1 MMFKDKNLYLVFA
14 LISAHVLTLLLF
26 TSQLSIS
33 FYEADTFFNKT
44 NLLHHIL
51 HFFTTLFG
59 VNDLAL
65 RLPMIMMHAIGAFL
79 YYDISKSQFKK
90 QGDQVWN
97 LLLYLLLP
105 GINSAGIMV
114 DGAGLLLFLLLVFLF
129 AYKHKRNLA
138 YALLPLYV
146 FVDAS
151 FAFLYL
157 SLIFFAMHKRQ
168 NILLLSSILL
178 FGASMYLFGI
188 DVGGHPSNHFL
199 NTLGIY
205 AAIFSPV
212 VFIYL
217 MYSLYR
223 TGVKEERSLLWYL
236 GTTAFLFSLLL
247 SFRQQMKLEELAP
260 YILVATPIML
270 KTFLSSYR
278 IRLREF
284 RRGYRLLFTVGISF
298 LLVSTFTI
306 YMNKFLYLM
315 VPKPSKHFVYNN
327 HVAKELAAE
336 LKSMGIDAVSA
347 HSKRMQLRL
356 QFYGLK
362 EDPKVRLYI
371 YKPFAESKTVTI
383 SYVGVNVAK
392 FYVTNLYK

>member
-1 MMFKDKNLYLVFA
+1 MIFKDKNLYLVFA
-14 LISAHVLTLLLF
+14 LIVGHVATLLLF

-33 FYEADTFFNKT
+33 FYEADIFFNKN

-51 HFFTTLFG
+51 HFSTAVFG
-59 VNDLAL
+59 QNDLAL
-65 RLPMIMMHAIGAFL
+65 RLPMILMHAIGAFL
-79 YYDISKSQFKK
+79 YYDISKGQFKK
-90 QGDQVWN
+90 QRDQLWN
-97 LLLYLLLP
+97 LILYLLLP

-138 YALLPLYV
+138 YTLLPLYV
-146 FVDAS
+146 FIDAS

-168 NILLLSSILL
+168 NVLLFSSILL

-212 VFIYL
+212 IFVYLIYA
-217 MYSLYR
+217 LYR
-223 TGVKEERSLLWYL
+223 TGVKEERTLLWYL
-236 GTTAFLFSLLL
+236 GVTAFLFSLLL

-284 RRGYRLLFTVGISF
+284 RRGYRILFTVGLVF

-306 YMNKFLYLM
+306 YMNKFLYL
-315 VPKPSKHFVYNN
+315 VIEKPSKHFVYNN
-327 HVAKELAAE
+327 HVVKELSVE
-336 LKSMGIDAVSA
+336 LKKMGIDAVITRSE
-347 HSKRMQLRL
+347 RLQLRL
-356 QFYGLK
+356 KFYK
-362 EDPKVRLYI
+362 IEKDYKVNLERI
-371 YKPFAESKTVTI
+371 KPSLMGKSVTI
-383 SYVGVNVAK
+383 SYVGVNVAE

>member
-1 MMFKDKNLYLVFA
+1 MRKDKNLYLVFA
-14 LISAHVLTLLLF
+14 LILAHVVTLLLF

-33 FYEADTFFNKT
+33 FYEADIFFNKH

-51 HFFTTLFG
+51 HVSTTLFG
-59 VNDLAL
+59 QNDLAL

-79 YYDISKSQFKK
+79 YYDISKFQFKK
-90 QGDQVWN
+90 QGDQLWN

-114 DGAGLLLFLLLVFLF
+114 DGAGLVLFLLLFFLF

-138 YALLPLYV
+138 YALLPMYV

-157 SLIFFAMHKRQ
+157 SLIFFAMHKRE
-168 NILLLSSILL
+168 NILLFSSILL
-178 FGASMYLFGI
+178 FGVSMYLFGI

-217 MYSLYR
+217 IYALYR
-223 TGVKEERSLLWYL
+223 TGVKEERTLLWYL

-284 RRGYRLLFTVGISF
+284 RQGYRVLFTVGILF

-306 YMNKFLYLM
+306 YMNKFLYKVM
-315 VPKPSKHFVYNN
+315 QKPSKHFVYNN
-327 HVAKELAAE
+327 HIAKELSFK
-336 LKSMGIDAVSA
+336 LKDMGIEGISA
-347 HSKRMQLRL
+347 YSTRMQLRL
-356 QFYGLK
+356 KFYGLE
-362 EDPKVRLYI
+362 EDASVRLYVH
-371 YKPFAESKTVTI
+371 KPFAESQIVTI
-383 SYVGVNVAK
+383 SYIGVNVAE

>member
-1 MMFKDKNLYLVFA
+1 MIFKDKNLYLVFA
-14 LISAHVLTLLLF
+14 LIVGHLATLLLF

-33 FYEADTFFNKT
+33 FYEADIFFNKN

-51 HFFTTLFG
+51 HFSTAVFG
-59 VNDLAL
+59 QNDLAL
-65 RLPMIMMHAIGAFL
+65 RLPMILMHAIGAFL
-79 YYDISKSQFKK
+79 YYDISKGQFKK
-90 QGDQVWN
+90 QRDQLWN
-97 LLLYLLLP
+97 LILYLLLP

-138 YALLPLYV
+138 YTLLPLYV
-146 FVDAS
+146 FIDAS

-168 NILLLSSILL
+168 NVLLFSSILL

-212 VFIYL
+212 IFVYLIYA
-217 MYSLYR
+217 LYR
-223 TGVKEERSLLWYL
+223 TGVKEERTLLWYL
-236 GTTAFLFSLLL
+236 GVTAFLFSLLL

-284 RRGYRLLFTVGISF
+284 RRGYRILFTVGLVF

-306 YMNKFLYLM
+306 YMNKFLYL
-315 VPKPSKHFVYNN
+315 VIEKPSKHFVYNN
-327 HVAKELAAE
+327 HVVKELSVE
-336 LKSMGIDAVSA
+336 LKKMGIDAVITRSE
-347 HSKRMQLRL
+347 RLQLRL
-356 QFYGLK
+356 KFYK
-362 EDPKVRLYI
+362 IEKDYKVNLERI
-371 YKPFAESKTVTI
+371 KPSLMGKSVTI
-383 SYVGVNVAK
+383 SYVGVNVAE

>member
-1 MMFKDKNLYLVFA
+1 
-14 LISAHVLTLLLF
+14 
-26 TSQLSIS
+26 
-33 FYEADTFFNKT
+33 
-44 NLLHHIL
+44 
-51 HFFTTLFG
+51 
-59 VNDLAL
+59 
-65 RLPMIMMHAIGAFL
+65 MHAIGAFL
-79 YYDISKSQFKK
+79 YYDISKGQFKK
-90 QGDQVWN
+90 QGDQLWN

-114 DGAGLLLFLLLVFLF
+114 DGAGLVLFLLLVFLF
-129 AYKHKRNLA
+129 AYKHTPSLA

-146 FVDAS
+146 FIDAS

-168 NILLLSSILL
+168 NILLFSSILL

-212 VFIYL
+212 IFVYLIYA
-217 MYSLYR
+217 LYR
-223 TGVKEERSLLWYL
+223 TGVKEERTLLWYL
-236 GTTAFLFSLLL
+236 GVTAFLFSLLL

-284 RRGYRLLFTVGISF
+284 RRGYRLLFTVGLAF

-306 YMNKFLYLM
+306 YMNKFLYL
-315 VPKPSKHFVYNN
+315 VIQKPSKHFVYNN
-327 HVAKELAAE
+327 HVAKELASE
-336 LKSMGIDAVSA
+336 LKAMKLDAVSA

-356 QFYGLK
+356 KYYGIG
-362 EDPKVRLYI
+362 EDPKVRLYTHE
-371 YKPFAESKTVTI
+371 PFAESKTVTI
-383 SYVGVNVAK
+383 RYIGVNVAE

>member
-1 MMFKDKNLYLVFA
+1 MIFKDKNLYLVFA
-14 LISAHVLTLLLF
+14 LIAGHVATLLLF

-33 FYEADTFFNKT
+33 FYEADIFFNKN

-51 HFFTTLFG
+51 HFSTAVFG
-59 VNDLAL
+59 QNDLAL
-65 RLPMIMMHAIGAFL
+65 RLPMILMHAIGAFL
-79 YYDISKSQFKK
+79 YYDISKGQFKK
-90 QGDQVWN
+90 QRDQLWN
-97 LLLYLLLP
+97 LILYLLLP

-138 YALLPLYV
+138 YTLLPLYV
-146 FVDAS
+146 FIDAS

-168 NILLLSSILL
+168 NVLLFSSILL

-212 VFIYL
+212 IFVYLIYA
-217 MYSLYR
+217 LYR
-223 TGVKEERSLLWYL
+223 TGVKEERTLLWYL
-236 GTTAFLFSLLL
+236 GVTAFLFSLLL

-284 RRGYRLLFTVGISF
+284 RRGYRILFTVGLVF

-306 YMNKFLYLM
+306 YMNKFLYL
-315 VPKPSKHFVYNN
+315 VIEKPSKHFVYNN
-327 HVAKELAAE
+327 HVVKELSVE
-336 LKSMGIDAVSA
+336 LKKMGIDAVITRSE
-347 HSKRMQLRL
+347 RLQLRL
-356 QFYGLK
+356 KFYK
-362 EDPKVRLYI
+362 IEKDYKVNLERI
-371 YKPFAESKTVTI
+371 KPSLMGESVTI
-383 SYVGVNVAK
+383 SYVGINVAK

>member
-1 MMFKDKNLYLVFA
+1 MMFKDKNLYLVFI
-14 LISAHVLTLLLF
+14 LISAHVTTLLLF

-33 FYEADTFFNKT
+33 FYEADIFFNKN

-51 HFFTTLFG
+51 HLSTALFG
-59 VNDLAL
+59 QNDLAL
-65 RLPMIMMHAIGAFL
+65 RLPMILMHAIGAFL
-79 YYDISKSQFKK
+79 YYDISKGQFKK
-90 QGDQVWN
+90 QGDQLWN
-97 LLLYLLLP
+97 LMLYLLLP

-138 YALLPLYV
+138 YTLLPLYV
-146 FVDAS
+146 FIDAS

-168 NILLLSSILL
+168 NILLFSSILL

-199 NTLGIY
+199 NTLGVY

-212 VFIYL
+212 IFVYLIYA
-217 MYSLYR
+217 LYR
-223 TGVKEERSLLWYL
+223 TGVKEERTLLWYL
-236 GTTAFLFSLLL
+236 GVTAFLFSLLL

-284 RRGYRLLFTVGISF
+284 RRGYRLLFTVGLVF

-306 YMNKFLYLM
+306 YMNKFLYL
-315 VPKPSKHFVYNN
+315 VIEKPSKHFVYNN
-327 HVAKELAAE
+327 HVVKELSVE
-336 LKSMGIDAVSA
+336 LKKMGIDAVITKSE
-347 HSKRMQLRL
+347 RLQLRL
-356 QFYGLK
+356 KFYKIEKDYTVNLEG
-362 EDPKVRLYI
+362 I
-371 YKPFAESKTVTI
+371 KPSLLSKNVTI
-383 SYVGVNVAK
+383 SYVGVKVAE